1 MINHAIK
8 ITVIC
13 SLLFISTFSL
23 AEGLVDI
30 KPYVNA
36 SINYDDNLF
45 RFSSSEQAKATFGSS
60 NTSDVVKRVDLGVVV
75 NLRLSRQLVTLSSSI
90 NESRYDR
97 FDILNNTGKSNKL
110 NWSWRLG
117 NDLYGEVS
125 ASENEAISGFNEIN
139 KRVKNLRT
147 TSRQLANINWNLQPS
162 WTLSA
167 TREYGKSENELSSLN
182 ALNREDDIYEAGIR
196 YQNQRGT
203 QLGVAYRVS
212 DSTFPNRSGFEQVF
226 YGDESSKKE
235 IVVNAVWLPS
245 AKTRVSTRLSNVNL
259 DIKNLPQRNFN
270 GISQRWSL
278 DHSFTSKANVNLTA
292 YQDIAPVDDII
303 STYVKVTGFSVNPSW
318 ILTDKIAVQAGLGY
332 EERNYLGSAGIL
344 LSSVEFDRYDE
355 SKLARLSLTYT
366 PTMKSLV
373 ALQYQGEKRES
384 NASNAN
390 YQYNN
395 INFSMRYDF

>member
-13 SLLFISTFSL
+13 SLLFISTYTL

-355 SKLARLSLTYT
+355 SKLARVSLTYT

>member
-45 RFSSSEQAKATFGSS
+45 RFSSSEQAKAAFGSS
-60 NTSDVVKRVDLGVVV
+60 NTSDVVKQVDLGVVV
-75 NLRLSRQLVTLSSSI
+75 NLRLSRQLITASSSI
-90 NESRYDR
+90 NQNRYDR
-97 FDILNNTGKSNKL
+97 FENLNNTGKSNKL

-117 NDLYGEVS
+117 NDLYGEIS
-125 ASENEAISGFNEIN
+125 ASENEAISGFNETN

-167 TREYGKSENELSSLN
+167 TREFNQSENEVSSLN
-182 ALNREDDIYEAGIR
+182 ALNRDDDIYEAGIR

-212 DSTFPNRSGFEQVF
+212 DSTFPNRSGIEQVF

-292 YQDIAPVDDII
+292 YQDVAPVDDII

-355 SKLARLSLTYT
+355 SKLARVSLTYT
-366 PTMKSLV
+366 PTLKSLV

>member
-13 SLLFISTFSL
+13 SLLFISTYTL

-245 AKTRVSTRLSNVNL
+245 AK
-259 DIKNLPQRNFN
+259 
-270 GISQRWSL
+270 
-278 DHSFTSKANVNLTA
+278 
-292 YQDIAPVDDII
+292 
-303 STYVKVTGFSVNPSW
+303 
-318 ILTDKIAVQAGLGY
+318 
-332 EERNYLGSAGIL
+332 
-344 LSSVEFDRYDE
+344 
-355 SKLARLSLTYT
+355 
-366 PTMKSLV
+366 
-373 ALQYQGEKRES
+373 
-384 NASNAN
+384 
-390 YQYNN
+390 
-395 INFSMRYDF
+395 